1 MLHLLAVDEGDGR
14 GGGDGVVLEEH
25 VDELLSHL
33 ERGTTRALP
42 SLTIAISV

>member
-1 MLHLLAVDEGDGR
+1 MLHLLVVDEGGEG
-14 GGGDGVVLEEH
+14 GGGDGAVLEEH

-33 ERGTTRALP
+33 ERSTTRALP